1 MKTLLLIFTMLLV
14 FPAWAAGE
22 NTGGLS
28 DEESNYEPS
37 PQQVIKPSRK
47 GFREISWDDLIPADF
62 DLSAL
67 ENKILQKYDINKLSD
82 ESSDAQK
89 LYQELQDASKNAP
102 VVSELDGDMIKIPG
116 FVVPLDM
123 TEDKIRTFLLVPYYG
138 ACIHTPPP
146 PSNQIVFVDT
156 QEAFKLGNTFDPV
169 WVSGMVQVQTQDS
182 DLGTAGYTV
191 YAQKIE
197 PYL

>member
-1 MKTLLLIFTMLLV
+1 MKILLMIFTMLLV

-28 DEESNYEPS
+28 DEESNYEPA
-37 PQQVIKPSRK
+37 PQQVIKPGRK
-47 GFREISWDDLIPADF
+47 GFREVSWDDLIPADF

-82 ESSDAQK
+82 ESSDARK

-102 VVSELDGDMIKIPG
+102 VVKELDGDMIKIPG

-146 PSNQIVFVDT
+146 PSNQIIFVDT